1 MGLSEIYDLYKE
13 IKESTYNSVPEPY
26 DLDKK
31 YMEFEYCYLES
42 ELYAVRKKGKEII
55 SLVKARSP
63 LQAITKVLEE

>member
-1 MGLSEIYDLYKE
+1 MGSSEIHDAYKE
-13 IKESTYNSVPEPY
+13 IKENIYHSVPEPY
-26 DLDKK
+26 ELDRK
-31 YMEFEYCYLES
+31 YMEYEYCYLES

>member
-1 MGLSEIYDLYKE
+1 MELLEIHESYKE
-13 IKESTYNSVPEPY
+13 IKENTYHSVPEPY
-26 DLDKK
+26 DLDRK
-31 YMEFEYCYLES
+31 YMEFEYSYLES

>member
-1 MGLSEIYDLYKE
+1 MGSSEIHDLYNE
-13 IKESTYNSVPEPY
+13 IKENIYHSVPEPY

>member
-1 MGLSEIYDLYKE
+1 MGSSEIHDLYKE
-13 IKESTYNSVPEPY
+13 IKENIYHSVPEPY
-26 DLDKK
+26 DLDKN

-42 ELYAVRKKGKEII
+42 ELYAIRKKRKEII